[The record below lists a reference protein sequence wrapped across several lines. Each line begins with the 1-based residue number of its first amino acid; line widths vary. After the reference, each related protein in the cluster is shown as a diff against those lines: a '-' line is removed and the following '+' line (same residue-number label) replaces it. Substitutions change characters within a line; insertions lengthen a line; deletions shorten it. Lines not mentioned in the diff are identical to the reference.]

1 MYLLFAVH
9 RRLLLQ
15 MALTNP
21 DADPKGGTAL
31 ARDDIPELVKAVVEA
46 VKAQTQPPLIS
57 AGSKDA
63 TPGTSANTGEPHVKP
78 NNGAPGSIAHYFS

>member
-1 MYLLFAVH
+1 MVH
-9 RRLLLQ
+9 CRFLLQ

-31 ARDDIPELVKAVVEA
+31 TQDDIPELVKAVVEA
-46 VKAQTQPPLIS
+46 IKAQTQLPPIS

-78 NNGAPGSIAHYFS
+78 NNGTPGSIAHYFS